1 MKKLLALLLLIT
13 ASAVGAQTTTNRNYF
28 VTWIPSPSVYTGPT
42 NVTFQPGTNFIYW
55 QTNVALPLNQWMLLT
70 TTPDNFVSGTNF
82 VAMTQWTGTVT
93 IPIGANIFATMQYGN
108 ASGLSSFSNLAGTAS
123 SASPSVIQTFRLQ

>member
-13 ASAVGAQTTTNRNYF
+13 ASAVGAQTTNRNYL

-42 NVTFQPGTNFIYW
+42 NVIFSPGTNFIYW

-70 TTPDNFVSGTNF
+70 TTPDNSVSGTNF
-82 VAMTQWTGTVT
+82 VAVTQWTGTVT
-93 IPIGANIFATMQYGN
+93 IPVGANVFAVMTYGN
-108 ASGLSSFSNLAGTAS
+108 AAGISSFSNLAGTAS
-123 SASPSVIQTFRLQ
+123 SALPNSVTGFRLQ